1 MAVESSLS
9 EPVAQSLHAA
19 VLQALEHDP
28 PQPVSTARRV
38 HHATRAGD
46 VAAVLRLAPEAA
58 RQAEARGAH
67 REAAA
72 HWRTALDHAR
82 EHALPDAERAAWLD
96 ASARECQS
104 IDQLDEAIAARLEL
118 DALHARAGHIAEQ
131 AHNLSLLAL
140 VFVLALRNDDADAA
154 SRRGVALLETLPP
167 GAALAGAYRVEAQLR
182 MLNRDYEAAIA
193 WGDSSIALAEP
204 SACARCWPLPSARA
218 ARRPCFSTTRPVVLR
233 CSARSTSHWPT
244 GCISSPPTSTT
255 TSARDR
261 ASCFGCARRRPT

>member
-1 MAVESSLS
+1 MRLASVVPARIERWLIERLLGPDVDALDQCLNSGLLMPHGAALGFRHELARVAVESSLG

-38 HHATRAGD
+38 HHATHAGD

-82 EHALPDAERAAWLD
+82 DTRCPMPSARAWLD

-104 IDQLDEAIAARLEL
+104 IDQLDEAIAARLSSTPCM
-118 DALHARAGHIAEQ
+118 RAPAT
-131 AHNLSLLAL
+131 SP
-140 VFVLALRNDDADAA
+140 
-154 SRRGVALLETLPP
+154 SRR
-167 GAALAGAYRVEAQLR
+167 
-182 MLNRDYEAAIA
+182 
-193 WGDSSIALAEP
+193 
-204 SACARCWPLPSARA
+204 
-218 ARRPCFSTTRPVVLR
+218 TT
-233 CSARSTSHWPT
+233 
-244 GCISSPPTSTT
+244 
-255 TSARDR
+255 
-261 ASCFGCARRRPT
+261 